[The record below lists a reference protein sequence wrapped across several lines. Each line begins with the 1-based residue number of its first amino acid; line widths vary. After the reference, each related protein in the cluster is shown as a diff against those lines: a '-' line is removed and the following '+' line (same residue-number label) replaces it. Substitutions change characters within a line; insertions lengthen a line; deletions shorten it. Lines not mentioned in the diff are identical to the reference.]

1 MFFGGFDLVELAFAR
16 FESSNKF
23 GFHLLTRNFHMAN
36 GINVIQLFYG
46 GEVAE
51 GNEFSPLPIYCSI
64 ISVSIGFI
72 VFSESVSGQAH

>member
-23 GFHLLTRNFHMAN
+23 GFHLLTRNFHMADGFN
-36 GINVIQLFYG
+36 IIQLFYG

-51 GNEFSPLPIYCSI
+51 GK
-64 ISVSIGFI
+64 
-72 VFSESVSGQAH
+72 

>member
-1 MFFGGFDLVELAFAR
+1 MADGF
-16 FESSNKF
+16 
-23 GFHLLTRNFHMAN
+23 
-36 GINVIQLFYG
+36 NVIQLFYG

-51 GNEFSPLPIYCSI
+51 RKVFSPMPIYCSM